1 LNASRVDGLP
11 KAFLYLAERDV
22 LYAEGLAYATK
33 LQQGGVEVQ
42 TRVYPGML
50 HGFMHFSG
58 FFDVGRQALN
68 EWCMDLKKAFQT
80 A

>member
-1 LNASRVDGLP
+1 MNASRVDGLP
-11 KAFLYLAERDV
+11 KTFLYLAEQDV
-22 LYAEGLAYATK
+22 LYAEGLPAYQAM
-33 LQQGGVEVQ
+33 QVSVEGADQ
-42 TRVYPGML
+42 VYPGML